1 MPAGLLASWVSNRCG
16 RKATMVFGGAA
27 FVVGSAM
34 QAGAPEI
41 VTLVLGRIF
50 LGVGIGFANQ
60 VCFTSVF
67 SQD

>member
-1 MPAGLLASWVSNRCG
+1 
-16 RKATMVFGGAA
+16 MVFGGAA